1 MNTVDMME
9 LIRARHSVRSYQER
23 NLSPDAKVQVLAEL
37 ERINAQ
43 TGLHIQLIEETE
55 GVFGGLLS
63 RVIGWKHVP
72 CYLAL
77 VGPDGPT
84 LEEQCGY
91 YGEQLVLFLQSI
103 GLNTCWVGMFKA
115 SAVKADI
122 RPGEKLV
129 ITIVLG
135 YGTDSGKAR
144 KSKAP
149 EQVTDVQ
156 EMPDWFRA
164 GVECALL
171 APTAIN
177 QQKFRISL
185 DGDTPSV
192 TAAGN
197 GPFLKVDLG
206 IVKYHFEVGSGKKLP

>member
-1 MNTVDMME
+1 MDHLDIME
-9 LIRARHSVRSYQER
+9 LVRARHSVRSYQER
-23 NLSPDAKVQVLAEL
+23 KLSPETAALIRAEL
-37 ERINAQ
+37 DKINEQ
-43 TGLHIQLIEETE
+43 SGLHIQLMEETE
-55 GVFGGLLS
+55 GVFGGLFS

-77 VGPDGPT
+77 VGQEGPD
-84 LEEQCGY
+84 LEERCGY

-115 SAVKADI
+115 AASKAEVC
-122 RPGEKLV
+122 PGEKLV
-129 ITIVLG
+129 VTIVLG
-135 YGTDSGKAR
+135 YGTDGGKPR
-144 KSKAP
+144 RSKTP
-149 EQVTDVQ
+149 EQVSDVR

-185 DGDTPSV
+185 DGDIPTV

-197 GPFLKVDLG
+197 GPFIKVDLG
-206 IVKYHFEVGSGKKLP
+206 IVKYHFEIGSGKKLP